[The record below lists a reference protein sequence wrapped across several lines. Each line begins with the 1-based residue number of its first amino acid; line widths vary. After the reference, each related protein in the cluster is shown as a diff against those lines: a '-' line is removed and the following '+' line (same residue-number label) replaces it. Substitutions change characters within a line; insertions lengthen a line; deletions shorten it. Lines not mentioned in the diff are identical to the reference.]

1 MINPI
6 SFTEE
11 VISDFLKYQLST
23 YRFSDPDLYAQM
35 RKLLNLNET
44 RSSPLL
50 KGPYISLSRVFRQG
64 ATLDQLA
71 AAGVLHPGIATL
83 SSYPRMYAHQEKAI
97 RAITSDKHT
106 IVSTGTGS
114 GKTECFLYPIISRC
128 MKLRDEGAPEGIVAV
143 IVYPMNAL
151 AEDQRV
157 RLREL
162 LVGTGISFGMYTGN
176 TPEDPVATSKQL
188 PPGTSRAAY
197 KAELERMRRDNPEGL
212 LYPSEER
219 TSRSEMRD
227 PQTVPRILL
236 TNVKQLEILL
246 TRGKDTSMF
255 AGARLEYLVFDEAH
269 TFTGALGAETAAL
282 IRRLRTFCGK
292 EPEDTVCI
300 ATSATIADPERG
312 VEAGRDFAAR
322 FFGVR
327 RERVELVGEEY
338 ESEHAIWSEALSST
352 PPPSDPQGILRTIL
366 KSLGKLENEESDEIA
381 LAALSGACTTLFGRP
396 TSYKDTW
403 REQLYRDMVRWTVPY
418 QLAEKVKYPL
428 SLQTLQGS
436 FKDIRRDPISEE
448 EILAW
453 FALGAAARNEGRPL
467 FRPVVHNF
475 VRGIA
480 GAQVTLDPTTSKP
493 TLYLSGEDRIT
504 SSDTRFPFSVV
515 VCTTCGQHYF
525 KHSVAGLEPLSGG
538 FGGGHQTL
546 HGQHWDHVPSGDEGT
561 VLYLFDKIRGE
572 SDDESEEDEAE
583 RSHSAKIRSVP
594 LYVCTECGLLADH
607 EPDTCPSCS
616 RSGCFARVSAVLQKD
631 ANRGYFQ
638 RCVCCG
644 KQGNSLTGRYRE
656 PVREIKAITA
666 PDIHILA
673 QSMIQNLERRRLL
686 VFADNRQDA
695 AFQAGWMK
703 DHSRRY
709 RFLNL
714 VQSELKKG
722 PTTLGDLVHNLD
734 ELFDRDKMLSFAL
747 LREVWEYASFN
758 DSPTNHRRERNTYIR
773 LQLLRELTRPA
784 RDTQGLEAWGRLCV
798 RYRGL
803 DPETQ
808 WVRDWAFDL
817 VIPPEELVD
826 DCSLFLDKL
835 RRSDRCV
842 FDKPTKLYTRFIE
855 RSDPFVQRGYI
866 PNIDLM
872 PKIVKVRY
880 ESNDKKNYT
889 IQLAS
894 ERGQTAFSQMARKW
908 GVPSDHFRDFAE
920 SFFRLLVS
928 KGILVAA
935 DVENKRGNPIPGA
948 SGYQVNV
955 ESLLLTYGEQ
965 SYRCSTCHQIHSRR
979 SSGMK
984 CVAWNCDGT
993 LLPRETDADD
1003 FDLMMLDREV
1013 AILQP
1018 EEHSAQVPAAA
1029 REKLERDFKDEH
1041 YEIPNTLVCTPT
1053 LEMGVDIG
1061 SLDCILMRNMPP
1073 LPANYWQRVGRAG
1086 RRHRIAVDITYARPA
1101 SFDQAYF
1108 KDPLKLLMGMID
1120 PPSFNLRNEKLI
1132 EKHAHSAVIGW
1143 FRKKAEAH
1151 DTPADERD
1159 KIQETLA
1166 SSFPSKTGDYV
1177 FTDDRIDLTPRSFS
1191 ALASLINEYRGE
1203 LLEMLQRTF
1212 TVTWPPE
1219 DKESVQDEIL
1229 EAVLDGMANALTE
1242 TVRRLR
1248 ERIAWAQRELQRISS
1263 VFNDTALY
1271 DPLDRVIESRLKRFL
1286 SQMRPSGQMQNADAI
1301 SEESFTLSYLAL
1313 EGFLPGYGLDT
1324 GSILGE
1330 YSSGGA
1336 GISRA
1341 LSIRRNPAVAL
1352 REFAP
1357 GNLLYALGS
1366 KYIPRRYHLGDK
1378 PPLAF
1383 NYDPNTS
1390 TIVEEGL
1397 VDNSF
1402 ATPITGQVLSLE
1414 LQDTEILHYS
1424 TISDEEDYRFSM
1436 PSTVLG
1442 MSMESHEGGVSYR
1455 VGNQE
1460 IRSLKNYQFRL
1471 INLGPGMI
1479 IGGSNI
1485 SGFPICR
1492 VCGYSTS
1499 PYSSDAEKKTFWD
1512 RHVQTCQQPHSVPFA
1527 LHIEDA
1533 ADVLLWL
1540 GFETPLDAY
1549 STVEAIRKGAAAV
1562 LDMEEDDLQLLG
1574 LPQDGGYSMM
1584 LYDPM
1589 PGGSGLLDQIL
1600 VKWEAVLKAALS
1612 IVEECPSRCET
1623 ACIDC
1628 LYSYR
1633 NSQYH
1638 RFLDRKKAAEHI
1650 GELLQAGGLQKQMD
1664 IPQKIPQAK
1673 SGAQPLNNPEGR
1685 LRKLLIKAGLPEPE
1699 AQRVINLGG
1708 GLGTT
1713 IPDFYYHSPNDQVEG
1728 ICIYLDG
1735 MHTTIH
1741 GNAAQSEIDA
1751 RKRTGLEN
1759 LGYMVVVI
1767 TFTELSD
1774 RNSLS
1779 GKFYRIARALI
1790 GRAQADRIRDSEE
1803 WFEVG
1808 TE

>member
-23 YRFSDPDLYAQM
+23 YRFSDPDLYTQM

-50 KGPYISLSRVFRQG
+50 KGPYISLSRVFSQG

-83 SSYPRMYAHQEKAI
+83 SSYPRVYAHQEKAI
-97 RAITSDKHT
+97 RAITSGKHT

-128 MKLRDEGAPEGIVAV
+128 MKLRDEGAQQGIVAV

-176 TPEDPVATSKQL
+176 TPEDPVPTARHL
-188 PPGTSRAAY
+188 PLGTSRDGY
-197 KAELERMRRDNPEGL
+197 KAALEHMRRDNPEGV
-212 LYPSEER
+212 LYPAEER
-219 TSRSEMRD
+219 TSRIEMRD
-227 PQTVPRILL
+227 PATVPRILL

-255 AGARLEYLVFDEAH
+255 AGARLDYLVFDEAH

-282 IRRLRTFCGK
+282 IRRLRSFCGK
-292 EPEDTVCI
+292 RPEDTVCI
-300 ATSATIADPERG
+300 ATSATIADPEKG

-322 FFGVR
+322 FFGVQR
-327 RERVELVGEEY
+327 DLVELVGEEY
-338 ESEHAIWSEALSST
+338 ESEHAVWSETLLST
-352 PPPSDPQGILRTIL
+352 PPPSDSQGVLRSIL
-366 KSLGKLENEESDEIA
+366 KSLGKLENDEYEEVA
-381 LAALSGACTTLFGRP
+381 LVALSGACAALFGRP
-396 TSYKDTW
+396 VEYKENW
-403 REQLYRDMVRWTVPY
+403 REQLYADMVRWTVPY
-418 QLAEKVKYPL
+418 QLAEKVKYPV
-428 SLQTLQGS
+428 SLLTLRDS
-436 FKDIRRDPISEE
+436 FKSIRKDPISEE
-448 EILAW
+448 EILSW

-480 GAQVTLDPTTSKP
+480 GAQVTLDPTTCKP
-493 TLYLSGEDRIT
+493 TLYLSGEDRINA
-504 SSDTRFPFSVV
+504 SDTRFPFSVV

-525 KHSVAGLEPLSGG
+525 KHTVAGIEPLQAG
-538 FGGGHQTL
+538 FGGGHLTV
-546 HGQHWDHVPSGDEGT
+546 HGQHWDHVPEGDGT
-561 VLYLFDKIRGE
+561 VVYLFDRIRGE
-572 SDDESEEDEAE
+572 SEDESEEDEE
-583 RSHSAKIRSVP
+583 QRSHGTKIRSVP

-616 RSGCFARVSAVLQKD
+616 HSGCFARVNAVLQKD
-631 ANRGYFQ
+631 GNKGNFQ

-644 KQGNSLTGRYRE
+644 KQGNSLSGRYRE
-656 PVREIKAITA
+656 PVREVRAITA

-714 VQSELKKG
+714 AQAELKKG
-722 PTTLGDLVHNLD
+722 PATLGDLVHDLD
-734 ELFDRDKMLSFAL
+734 DLFERERKLSLSL

-758 DSPTNHRRERNTYIR
+758 DSPANHRRERNTYIR
-773 LQLLRELTRPA
+773 LQLLRELTRAA
-784 RDTQGLEAWGRLCV
+784 RDTQGLEAWGRLYV
-798 RYRGL
+798 RYQGL
-803 DPETQ
+803 DANQQ
-808 WVRDWAFDL
+808 WIRDWAFDL
-817 VIPPEELVD
+817 QISPEELVN

-842 FDKPTKLYTRFIE
+842 FDIPTKLYTRFIE
-855 RSDPFVQRGYI
+855 RADPFVQRGYI

-872 PKIVKVRY
+872 PKIVKVRH
-880 ESNDKKNYT
+880 ETNDKKNYT
-889 IQLAS
+889 IQLIP
-894 ERGQTAFSQMARKW
+894 ERGQTSFSQMARKW
-908 GVPSDHFRDFAE
+908 GVPIDHFRDFAE
-920 SFFRLLVS
+920 SFFSFLIS
-928 KGILVAA
+928 KKILIAT
-935 DVENKRGNPIPGA
+935 DVEGRRGTPIPGA
-948 SGYQVNV
+948 SGYQING
-955 ESLLLTYGEQ
+955 ESLILEYGTGA
-965 SYRCSTCHQIHSRR
+965 YRCSTCHQIHTRPST
-979 SSGMK
+979 GMK
-984 CVAWNCDGT
+984 CVAWNCDGI
-993 LLPRETDADD
+993 LVPREIDADD

-1018 EEHSAQVPAAA
+1018 EEHSAQVPAGA
-1029 REKLERDFKDEH
+1029 REKLEREFKDERH
-1041 YEIPNTLVCTPT
+1041 EIPNTLVCTPT

-1073 LPANYWQRVGRAG
+1073 LPANYWQRAGRAG

-1108 KDPLKLLMGMID
+1108 KDPLKLLMGTID

-1143 FRKKAEAH
+1143 LRKKAEDS
-1151 DTPADERD
+1151 DTPIDERE
-1159 KIQETLA
+1159 KIQHTLNT
-1166 SSFPSKTGDYV
+1166 SFPSRTGDYV
-1177 FTDDRIDLTPRSFS
+1177 FTDNHIDLTPRDFDL
-1191 ALASLINEYRGE
+1191 LASLVEEYRSE
-1203 LLEMLQRTF
+1203 LLEMLAQIF
-1212 TVTWPPE
+1212 TETWPSE
-1219 DKESVQDEIL
+1219 DIGSVEPAIL
-1229 EAVLDGMANALTE
+1229 EATLDTMAEALTD

-1248 ERIAWAQRELQRISS
+1248 ERVAWAQRELKRINDT
-1263 VFNDTALY
+1263 FNDSALF
-1271 DPLDRVIESRLKRFL
+1271 DPLDKVIKYRLERFL
-1286 SQMRPSGQMQNADAI
+1286 SQMRPGAQPQNTEAI
-1301 SEESFTLSYLAL
+1301 SEEAYTLSYLAL

-1336 GISRA
+1336 GVSRA
-1341 LSIRRNPAVAL
+1341 LSIRRSPAVAL

-1383 NYDPNTS
+1383 NYDPETS
-1390 TIVEEGL
+1390 TIVEEGST
-1397 VDNSF
+1397 DNTF
-1402 ATPITGQVLSLE
+1402 ATPVAGQILSLE

-1436 PSTVLG
+1436 PSEVLG
-1442 MSMESHEGGVSYR
+1442 MSMETHEGGVSYLA
-1455 VGNQE
+1455 GSQE
-1460 IRSLKNYQFRL
+1460 IQSLKNFQFRL
-1471 INLGPGMI
+1471 VNIGPGMTI
-1479 IGGSNI
+1479 EGANVY
-1485 SGFPICR
+1485 GFPICR

-1499 PYSSDAEKKTFWD
+1499 PYSSDMEKKTFWE
-1512 RHVQTCQQPHSVPFA
+1512 RHVQTCQQPIGVPFG
-1527 LHIEDA
+1527 LHVEAI
-1533 ADVLLWL
+1533 ADVLLWP

-1549 STVEAIRKGAAAV
+1549 STVEAIRKGAAAK
-1562 LDMEEDDLQLLG
+1562 LDMEEDDLQLLA
-1574 LPQDGGYSMM
+1574 LPQGGTYTMM
-1584 LYDPM
+1584 FYDPM

-1600 VKWEAVLKAALS
+1600 AKWEVVLRAALA
-1612 IVEECPSRCET
+1612 IVEECPGRCET

-1650 GELLQAGGLQKQMD
+1650 KELLQAGELHKKMD

-1673 SGAQPLNNPEGR
+1673 SGAQPLNNPETR
-1685 LRKLLIKAGLPEPE
+1685 LRRLLINAGLPEPE
-1699 AQRVINLGG
+1699 AQKTITLGG
-1708 GLGTT
+1708 GLGMT
-1713 IPDFYYHSPNDQVEG
+1713 IPDFYYHSPNEQLEG

-1735 MHTTIH
+1735 MHETIH
-1741 GNAAQSEIDA
+1741 GNAAQADMDA

-1759 LGYMVVVI
+1759 LGYMVIVI

-1774 RNSLS
+1774 RNSL
-1779 GKFYRIARALI
+1779 GLKFYRIARALI
-1790 GRAQADRIRDSEE
+1790 GRAEADRIRDYGE
-1803 WFEVG
+1803 WFDSA
-1808 TE
+1808 TD